1 MKKYTVEYMNA
12 KASYTAER
20 LDSVAAR
27 YGHYGDLRDGDYLA
41 VAVEL
46 YCDTHFMWEGAAHC
60 KSVDAETRGDR
71 TRAYEYAPD
80 GVFVGWIYA
89 STEEA

>member
-1 MKKYTVEYMNA
+1 MKKYAVECKND
-12 KASYTAER
+12 KVSYTAEK
-20 LDSVAAR
+20 LESVAAR

-46 YCDTHFMWEGAAHC
+46 YCDTHFMWEGAAHLD
-60 KSVDAETRGDR
+60 SYDAETHGDR

-80 GVFVGWIYA
+80 GRFAGWIYA
-89 STEEA
+89 TTEEE